1 MIRQLWLLV
10 SLVLVPHTA
19 NAINEE
25 YGYRELS
32 QPDGS
37 TFTVRVYGDEF
48 GLFMATTEGY
58 VIQNPTDKTY
68 YYARY
73 DAEGRAAPT
82 AMKVGGDHS
91 VMDLARLSEANSA
104 ALAEMARRLHEG
116 TERSSGRG
124 VARSVRSPSSRSNS
138 SMPPNL
144 PDSLIVILVEFY
156 DVKHQNPID

>member
-1 MIRQLWLLV
+1 MIRQLWLIV
-10 SLVLVPHTA
+10 SLVLVAHTA

-48 GLFMATTEGY
+48 GLFMTTAEGY

-73 DAEGRAAPT
+73 DKEGRATPT
-82 AMKVGGDHS
+82 TMKVGGDHD
-91 VMDLARLSEANSA
+91 MTDLATLAEANSA
-104 ALAEMARRLHEG
+104 ALSEMARRSREG
-116 TERSSGRG
+116 TEGSSGQGAASGSGMFFYQLAMETLQPTRTM
-124 VARSVRSPSSRSNS
+124 A
-138 SMPPNL
+138 
-144 PDSLIVILVEFY
+144 LI
-156 DVKHQNPID
+156 K